1 MGLIYVDPLNLDDVL
16 STLSAKPR
24 ISLDTET
31 TGTRFDRGDRLFS
44 IVISDGEHEYYFN
57 FGDYPGVSALPR
69 ESTRHKLRTFLKDFQ
84 GTLYLHNAKYD
95 LWALHMEEIPPPKN
109 VHCTLAVARLQYN
122 EHLKY
127 SLGDCAER
135 IGYQKSDAVEEYVK
149 KHKLWE
155 WEVIPGK
162 KTRVKR
168 KFFGRVPFELI
179 STYAATDA
187 RITFHLGTHQESF
200 FTELAKNPNIL
211 NPMLVL
217 ENEKK
222 FTLTCFEIEKAGV
235 LIDRG
240 YCERTIEFELK
251 GYAASSRQFEE
262 LTGVEFVD
270 SYKSIERAF
279 SKFGIR
285 APLTDKGNPS
295 FTDGFIERLNHPA
308 AKCIQAIRGASKKIN
323 SYYRNFLYWA
333 DQGGVLHPNIRQSGT
348 ATGRVSVVDPALQ
361 TIPKKEESADESVQ
375 VRKAFIPRKD
385 FLFVEMDYKAME
397 FRMLVDYAGEK
408 DLARKIMAGH
418 DPHEATAKL
427 VGVDRR
433 TAKTISF
440 GLLYGMGVQKLAD
453 SLGVSFP
460 EAQSL
465 KAKYFDALPKVRQF
479 IYNVTKTAKQRGYIR
494 NWLGRRSYFKDPNF
508 AYKAVNYL
516 IQGGGADI
524 VKLAM
529 NQIQD
534 FLVQGGYKTR
544 MVLQVHDAILFEVH
558 ESELFLLPDLKRIM
572 EQAYPAKL
580 LPMEVSLEYSY
591 TSWGDLVGGTPVGK
605 TGDKTQG
612 ESAQGSGDSPEHLGN
627 ENTASVYTGNSRHTG
642 VYSGEVCGAGA

>member
-1 MGLIYVDPLNLDDVL
+1 MGLIHVDVL
-16 STLSAKPR
+16 SVYDILSALSARPR

-31 TGTRFDRGDRLFS
+31 TGLRFDRGDRLFS
-44 IVISDGEHEYYFN
+44 IVISDGENEYYLN
-57 FGDYPGVSALPR
+57 FGEYPEVTPMPR
-69 ESTRHKLRTFLKDFQ
+69 ADTMEKIGRFLSNYK
-84 GTLYLHNAKYD
+84 GTVYLHNAKFD
-95 LWALHMEEIPPPKN
+95 LWALHMEGISPPKN
-109 VHCTLAVARLQYN
+109 VHCTQAVARLEYN
-122 EHLKY
+122 EHMKY
-127 SLGDCAER
+127 GLSECAER
-135 IGYQKSDAVEEYVK
+135 IGFSKSDAVEEYIK

-179 STYAATDA
+179 SSYAATDA
-187 RITFHLGTHQESF
+187 RVTFHLGASQESF
-200 FTELAKNPNIL
+200 FAELAKNPNIL

-240 YCERTIEFELK
+240 YCERTIEFESK
-251 GYAASSRQFEE
+251 GYEASARQFKE

-279 SKFGIR
+279 SQFGIR

-295 FTDGFIERLNHPA
+295 YTDGFIDKLNHPA

-323 SYYRNFLYWA
+323 SYYRNFLYWS
-333 DQGGVLHPNIRQSGT
+333 DEGGVLHPNIRQSGT

-361 TIPKKEESADESVQ
+361 TIPKKEESADEAVQ
-375 VRKAFIPRKD
+375 VRKVFVPREN

-397 FRMLVDYAGEK
+397 FRMLVDYANEK
-408 DLARKIMAGH
+408 ELATRIMAGH

-453 SLGVSFP
+453 SLGVSFT

-465 KAKYFDALPKVRQF
+465 KAKYFEALPRVQRF
-479 IYNVTKTAKQRGYIR
+479 IYDVTRVAKQRGYIR
-494 NWLGRRSYFKDPNF
+494 NWLGRRSYFKDVNF

-524 VKLAM
+524 VKVAM

-534 FLVQGGYKTR
+534 YLVQGGFKTR
-544 MVLQVHDAILFEVH
+544 MVLQVHDAILFELH
-558 ESELFLLPDLKRIM
+558 KSELEIIPELKRIM
-572 EQAYPAKL
+572 EQAYPAKI

-591 TSWGDLVGGTPVGK
+591 SSWGDLIGGFPVGEA
-605 TGDKTQG
+605 GDTSQDK
-612 ESAQGSGDSPEHLGN
+612 SAQGLGDFAKHMGDED
-627 ENTASVYTGNSRHTG
+627 TASMHTGNSRHTSM
-642 VYSGEVCGAGA
+642 YSGEICGAGA